1 MTSTV
6 FNLMDRLGFD
16 SSRRNESNTK
26 YATYMLNNQFGASKS
41 DDHVKFATL
50 APTINFRGTVG
61 GLPGSAVDYD
71 SLLVIKTEQQ
81 RAFEKLQLIQRPFAT
96 VPYLGRG
103 ASDPVLE
110 SRLQQGEMATDKKS
124 VSTVMDKPY
133 TIHKDFPM
141 VSSLKER
148 IADAAFSVEEAA
160 LSGWVRG
167 GQSSREEV
175 AFQSSKN

>member
-1 MTSTV
+1 MTSVV
-6 FNLMDRLGFD
+6 FNLMDRLGMD

-26 YATYMLNNQFGASKS
+26 YATYMLSNQFGASKS

-50 APTINFRGTVG
+50 NPKINFRGTVG

-71 SLLVIKTEQQ
+71 SLLLIKTEQE

-110 SRLQQGEMATDKKS
+110 SRLQQGELVNDKKS
-124 VSTVMDKPY
+124 VSTIMDKPY
-133 TIHKDFPM
+133 TEQKDFPM
-141 VSSLKER
+141 FSSLKDR
-148 IADAAFSVEEAA
+148 VTNATFSVEEAA
-160 LSGWVRG
+160 LNGWVRG
-167 GQSSREEV
+167 GKSSREEV
-175 AFQSSKN
+175 TFSKK

>member
-1 MTSTV
+1 MTSVV
-6 FNLMDRLGFD
+6 FNLMDRLGVD

-26 YATYMLNNQFGASKS
+26 YATYMLNNEFGASKS

-50 APTINFRGTVG
+50 NPKINFRGTVG

-71 SLLVIKTEQQ
+71 SLLLIKTEQQ

-110 SRLQQGEMATDKKS
+110 SRLQQGELATDKKS
-124 VSTVMDKPY
+124 VSTIMDKPY
-133 TIHKDFPM
+133 TDHKSFPM
-141 VSSLKER
+141 VSSLKDR
-148 IADAAFSVEEAA
+148 VTNAAFSVEEAA
-160 LSGWVRG
+160 LNGWVRG

-175 AFQSSKN
+175 TFSKK

>member
-1 MTSTV
+1 MTSTT
-6 FNLMDRLGFD
+6 FNFMDRLGFD

-26 YATYMLNNQFGASKS
+26 YATYMLDNQFSSSKS

-50 APTINFRGTVG
+50 NPQINFKGTVG
-61 GLPGSAVDYD
+61 GLPGSVVDYD
-71 SLLVIKTEQQ
+71 SLLLIKTEQH
-81 RAFEKLQLIQRPFAT
+81 RAFEKLQLVQRPFLT

-110 SRLQQGEMATDKKS
+110 SRLQQGEVVTDKKS
-124 VSTVMDKPY
+124 VSTIMDKPY
-133 TIHKDFPM
+133 TDNKDFPM
-141 VSSLKER
+141 VSSLKDR
-148 IADAAFSVEEAA
+148 VTNAAFSVEEAA

-175 AFQSSKN
+175 TFSKK